1 MNNHIFGIHS
11 IVEALRA
18 ETQIEKIYILKTT
31 PNDRLNEL
39 RNLAMKNQVPL
50 QYVPIEKLQTL
61 AFRGNHQGAVA
72 TISTMFYQSLED
84 IIKATLEAN
93 KVPLFVMLD
102 GVTDVRNVGAIARSM
117 ECMGANALIVPISG
131 GAALNADAMKV
142 SAGALN
148 FLPVCREKHLLDA
161 TYLLKE
167 YGVQLIACTEKAK
180 DTFFSVDFKEPTC
193 LILGSEE
200 KGISPTLLKAVTQQ
214 VKIPMQ
220 GQISSLNVSVAA
232 GMILSEVVRQRLSL

>member
-1 MNNHIFGIHS
+1 MNNHIFGIHT

-31 PNDRLNEL
+31 PNERLSEL
-39 RNLAMKNQVPL
+39 RNLAMKHQIPL
-50 QYVPIEKLQTL
+50 QYVPVEKLQTL
-61 AFRGNHQGAVA
+61 AFKGNHQGAVA
-72 TISTMFYQSLED
+72 TISTMYYQPLED
-84 IIKATLEAN
+84 IIKATLDAN

-117 ECMGANALIVPISG
+117 ECMGANGLILPISG

-148 FLPVCREKHLLDA
+148 YLPVCREKHLLDA
-161 TYLLKE
+161 AYMLKE
-167 YGVQLIACTEKAK
+167 YDIQLIACTEKGKEA
-180 DTFFSVDFKEPTC
+180 FYQADFKAPTC
-193 LILGSEE
+193 LIFGSEE
-200 KGISPTLLKAVTQQ
+200 KGISPTLLKIASQQ

-220 GQISSLNVSVAA
+220 GQISSLNVSVAV
-232 GMILSEVVRQRLSL
+232 GMILSETVRQRIS